1 MQKASS
7 SLPLTPQLAGLI
19 GSAMLQ
25 VLRIKS
31 SLSTIWDALFIKEG
45 KILLYLMIKKKVAP
59 NIIWKIQAG
68 NLSFWWDNWK
78 GYGAMSM
85 VVQDQRKSAKVQVKH
100 YIFSGTWDTIKLNDT
115 LPAHIGDTI
124 SKTTVGNINTDD
136 FPIWNISEND
146 LFSNNSAWHSI
157 RARRK
162 KMSSSVR
169 FGITLSLLNAL
180 FLTWRIFRK
189 RLPFDD
195 AISKFGTS
203 IVSRCFYC
211 NHAQLETMQHVF
223 NGSDTT
229 QFIWNEIGKPLG
241 MKHQLEPIIRTFKR
255 WWDTKTTNTIHKQIM
270 QIEPTIICWEM
281 WKQWTLCRYGNKNKF
296 NNNVMK
302 YQGVWTIKQAIA
314 KVIPGI
320 DSKSNSN
327 NMIEVLAAE
336 FGVKWCSHHGFTDF
350 VLELDSLV
358 IVNMLTKKEAD
369 NIKIKQIVD
378 NIINSI
384 NDANVRM
391 QNCLR
396 KGNQG

>member
-1 MQKASS
+1 MK
-7 SLPLTPQLAGLI
+7 
-19 GSAMLQ
+19 
-25 VLRIKS
+25 
-31 SLSTIWDALFIKEG
+31 
-45 KILLYLMIKKKVAP
+45 IKKKVAP

-162 KMSSSVR
+162 KMSSS
-169 FGITLSLLNAL
+169 
-180 FLTWRIFRK
+180 
-189 RLPFDD
+189 
-195 AISKFGTS
+195 
-203 IVSRCFYC
+203 
-211 NHAQLETMQHVF
+211 LETMQHVF

-396 KGNQG
+396 KGNQVADCLAKLAATSNQAKIFQNFQYLYFEYQLNFSLNQIK